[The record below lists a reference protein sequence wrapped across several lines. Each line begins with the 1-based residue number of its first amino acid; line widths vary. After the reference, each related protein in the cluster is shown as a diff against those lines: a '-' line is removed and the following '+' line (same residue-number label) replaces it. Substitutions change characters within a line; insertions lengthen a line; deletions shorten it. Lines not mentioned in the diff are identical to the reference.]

1 MTRPSGSSAPSVAT
15 FASLCFCVFVFL
27 WLLRCITVFTKQSTA
42 VFRRDCTFD
51 PHQVTF
57 PAVVCTFCLE
67 IKTVR
72 ALFWRDGAPFVN
84 LQTHLFRSQRYG
96 YYSARVASPSRRA
109 GRTSRLLRK
118 ARPDRNA
125 IHAR

>member
-1 MTRPSGSSAPSVAT
+1 MARMTRPSGSSAPSAAT

-57 PAVVCTFCLE
+57 PAVVCTFVWKLRQCGRYSGG
-67 IKTVR
+67 TVR
-72 ALFWRDGAPFVN
+72 PLSTYKLICFDPRDMDIIQREWRR
-84 LQTHLFRSQRYG
+84 HR
-96 YYSARVASPSRRA
+96 
-109 GRTSRLLRK
+109 
-118 ARPDRNA
+118 
-125 IHAR
+125 